1 MKKYLHSIGIIGY
14 GFTQWLLFAKI
25 TALAGLEAAGNYSI
39 AQAVSGPVFGFFL
52 FSIRSLWVAGFIDK
66 VNYRSLYLLRIIT
79 MIVALIISVG
89 LMQLFKEWS
98 SVIIAVVFAIKFSE
112 GISDIVYAKYERVG
126 EGYIAASL
134 LILKSV
140 GLILLL
146 CFCIYLDVT
155 LDWICVLFIL
165 ALFVFLLND
174 IYHGGGFSC
183 VELNF
188 YKKIKWPDKQ
198 ELSQMIVLSCNSLFI
213 SLVGFLPRYALDFYS
228 TRTIVGYYAVL
239 MLPLT
244 IILMAVTGYMQSNLQ
259 YISDGIK
266 HRSCNKVWK
275 SIFLNFVNFLLLFY
289 ILFIVIY
296 YVFELPLMNKY
307 LVNFKFIDIAK
318 ILILGLVA
326 CFAQYLSYI
335 VIAVGRPSMIFKLTL
350 ISLTVQLSIILLMRN
365 SYSFDD
371 AIIMQFIGFLIQI
384 IGYLHMI
391 KKFLK

>member
-244 IILMAVTGYMQSNLQ
+244 IFATSNSCRSVTLSLFSTSIVPPCKRSLDARRKKLAKGWQAETDHYNREAQRYNRNRVLYQ
-259 YISDGIK
+259 RWLYQLDKDTKNCLRQKPACHLKQRKHHVLSDKINYHHHH
-266 HRSCNKVWK
+266 HRS
-275 SIFLNFVNFLLLFY
+275 F
-289 ILFIVIY
+289 
-296 YVFELPLMNKY
+296 
-307 LVNFKFIDIAK
+307 
-318 ILILGLVA
+318 
-326 CFAQYLSYI
+326 
-335 VIAVGRPSMIFKLTL
+335 
-350 ISLTVQLSIILLMRN
+350 
-365 SYSFDD
+365 
-371 AIIMQFIGFLIQI
+371 
-384 IGYLHMI
+384 
-391 KKFLK
+391 